1 MESNTKYV
9 GVSPFFLFFIVLFV
23 LKLTNTIDL
32 SWWVVTLPLWIG
44 IPIFFII
51 LAVLLIVRLIIKIK
65 ELFD

>member
-23 LKLTNTIDL
+23 LKLTDTVDL
-32 SWWVVTLPLWIG
+32 SWWVVTSPLWIG

>member
-51 LAVLLIVRLIIKIK
+51 LAVLLIVGLIIKIK